1 MVEIIN
7 RFYEMIAVV
16 RDAIEAISIASE
28 TDSTELLSISEKIN
42 LLNETMKKIQEIAKD
57 TLQSVKEK
65 KDQLGKYK
73 V

>member
-7 RFYEMIAVV
+7 RFYEMIAGV

-57 TLQSVKEK
+57 TLQSVKEM

>member
-7 RFYEMIAVV
+7 RFYEMIAGV

-42 LLNETMKKIQEIAKD
+42 LLNKTMKKIQEIAKD
-57 TLQSVKEK
+57 TLQSVKEM